1 MDNVEYCYDGKF
13 EGNILIVRQTGC
25 EKTTLIQNIA
35 KNDLF
40 GELKEIFWI
49 SKISLPTERK
59 ENIKSCFKKHVDF
72 KYPQNLNDFD
82 MELDFFQRKR
92 EDNNCN
98 ENIVMGEDN
107 IFSNLI
113 ATVDV
118 SGLADKFDNLANFS
132 TISRK
137 FNFTCVYVFHI
148 IYPIR
153 SNWHIILSQT
163 KYLTFFLALYKLHQ

>member
-25 EKTTLIQNIA
+25 EKTILIQNIA

-107 IFSNLI
+107 IFSKLI

-118 SGLADKFDNLANFS
+118 SGLADKFDNLANLS
-132 TISRK
+132 TVSRK
-137 FNFTCVYVFHI
+137 FNFTCVYVFHT

-153 SNWHIILSQT
+153 SN
-163 KYLTFFLALYKLHQ
+163 